1 MPKQIKDRIN
11 DKVFVSVCKSSTS
24 MAQAA
29 AKLKIHFNSFKRRAL
44 ILNCYKTNQSGK
56 GTRKRPSKIIPI
68 EEIIFEGKHPEYQ
81 TFKLKNR
88 LVKEGYKKNECE
100 ECKQKAKWHGKKLEM
115 ELDHVDGN
123 RTNHLL
129 KNLRML
135 CPNCHSQTETHR
147 GKNATN
153 KNNGVV
159 MELVDM

>member
-11 DKVFVSVCKSSTS
+11 DKVFISVCESSTS

-88 LVKEGYKKNECE
+88 LVNEGYKKNICE
-100 ECKQKAKWHGKKLEM
+100 ECGQKGKWHGKKLEM

-129 KNLRML
+129 PNLKML

-147 GKNATN
+147 GKNARKDKT
-153 KNNGVV
+153 GV
-159 MELVDM
+159 

>member
-11 DKVFVSVCKSSTS
+11 DKVFISVCESSTS

-88 LVKEGYKKNECE
+88 LVKEGYKKNVCE
-100 ECKQKAKWHGKKLEM
+100 ECGQKGKWHGKKLEM

-129 KNLRML
+129 PNLKML

-147 GKNATN
+147 GKNARKDKT
-153 KNNGVV
+153 GV
-159 MELVDM
+159 